1 MSVAKPY
8 TTDVSYVHNQ
18 CSLEAATSR
27 LEDITI
33 AQSSAAPLKRDN
45 YSIDSQNDS
54 LQSPPPPPPPPPPP
68 AQQPAQMA
76 EVPRSLEAFDRQFVE
91 DKLKKFVDLTKS
103 LGSPLLTEQ
112 VRTVVSIF
120 LDRLLKLLL
129 ARRFSTSKPLS
140 KT

>member
-1 MSVAKPY
+1 
-8 TTDVSYVHNQ
+8 
-18 CSLEAATSR
+18 
-27 LEDITI
+27 
-33 AQSSAAPLKRDN
+33 
-45 YSIDSQNDS
+45 
-54 LQSPPPPPPPPPPP
+54 
-68 AQQPAQMA
+68 MA